1 VTTREPLWTEQD
13 RAELIALALYRDG
26 LCPKCGRP
34 LDVCTSDEGKPG
46 APQFE
51 VNQSLCRAT
60 RAIAETIS
68 GLTDAGKKPLRNAEA
83 RLWGTTIRKR

>member
-1 VTTREPLWTEQD
+1 VTTREPRFTEQD
-13 RAELIALALYRDG
+13 RAELIALSLYRDA

-34 LDVCTSDEGKPG
+34 LEVCTSDEGAPG

-51 VNQSLCRAT
+51 VSQSMCRAT
-60 RAIAETIS
+60 RAIVETKN
-68 GLTDAGKKPLRNAEA
+68 GLTDEGKKTLRNADA